1 MKRVE
6 SEKQSKQPGRVLGR
20 VLAEELEEVRGGFAP
35 IVGATAGQTVSSNG
49 HLDLTGGRPE
59 QTDGD

>member
-1 MKRVE
+1 MKDPE
-6 SEKQSKQPGRVLGR
+6 SKRSAVQGRVLGR
-20 VLAEELEEVRGGFAP
+20 VLAEELEEVRGGYAAP
-35 IVGATAGQTVSSNG
+35 VLGATAGQTVSSNG

>member
-1 MKRVE
+1 MK
-6 SEKQSKQPGRVLGR
+6 KSKTKKDGGQQGRVLGR
-20 VLAEELEEVRGGFAP
+20 VLAEELEQVRGGFAP
-35 IVGATAGQTVSSNG
+35 VAGATAGKTVSPNG